1 MKENKGIT
9 LVALVVTIIILLIL
23 SGISIMVLT
32 QTGIFEK
39 AKEAKEKSQNAQLE
53 ENQTLD
59 NYVSQIDDFN
69 TVASNKESFA
79 THKDLLWSGKY
90 NTSVNTV
97 DKQSSGGCK
106 LNNNYNIEDYEF
118 VLIITAINLTG
129 STIPEYHSTLF
140 PIDLIKE
147 NYGYPAIEMSAIANS
162 SYSSRMNVGFINKN
176 TFYIAYENLYGWPG
190 HYISHIYGIK

>member
-39 AKEAKEKSQNAQLE
+39 TKEAKEKSQNAQLE

-106 LNNNYNIEDYEF
+106 LNNNYNIEDYHD
-118 VLIITAINLTG
+118 
-129 STIPEYHSTLF
+129 EY
-140 PIDLIKE
+140 
-147 NYGYPAIEMSAIANS
+147 IEEESDN
-162 SYSSRMNVGFINKN
+162 G
-176 TFYIAYENLYGWPG
+176 EE
-190 HYISHIYGIK
+190 